1 MINLY
6 INIYTHQQSL
16 LSINARLQC
25 QVTFYGSCLCHISTY
40 NGRTNSSPQQPVHR
54 CRYLISS
61 MNNWSR
67 VHLSYR
73 YLVSRSTNFASV
85 LIHRTEQKLVLSNKQ
100 KKITVFCTSIS
111 LYCLNLKGTNS
122 QYEIQ
127 HIKSLGWTFL
137 RPVRCVIHLPDDA

>member
-73 YLVSRSTNFASV
+73 YLVSRSTYFASV

-100 KKITVFCTSIS
+100 KNNCV
-111 LYCLNLKGTNS
+111 LH
-122 QYEIQ
+122 Q
-127 HIKSLGWTFL
+127 HIIILSQFEGNKFSIRNSTHKISGLNFPPT
-137 RPVRCVIHLPDDA
+137 R